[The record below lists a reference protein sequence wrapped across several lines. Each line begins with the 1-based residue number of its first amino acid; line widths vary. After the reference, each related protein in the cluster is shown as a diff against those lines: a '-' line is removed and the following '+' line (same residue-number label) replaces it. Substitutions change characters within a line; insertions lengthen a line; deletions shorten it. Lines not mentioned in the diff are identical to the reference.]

1 MDRLETRDLRYFV
14 AVAEELHFGRA
25 ADRLGIA
32 QPPLSRAIRQIERR
46 VGVPL
51 LTRTS
56 RHVALTPAG
65 EVLLHEARKAL
76 DAVLAAGVRARRA
89 GAAERRLV
97 LVMKPGGDA
106 GLLPGIL
113 ARFAEEPDAM
123 PVELTLCGIGEQS
136 RLLREGHADLA
147 LLHRPWDDLSG
158 FDTEDLVHEEHVAVL
173 PRGHRLADRAALT
186 IADLDGEPQPRWP
199 GAPETSA
206 PLVRDSG
213 QLFELIALG
222 RLVAM
227 LPASVRGRLRP
238 DLVAVPVL
246 DGPVSTVVVAWP
258 ERSNSRTVATF
269 VRVATDYAGG
279 VASRVDDA
287 TSLSPHSR
295 STVDETREAVDLRFR
310 RSTAS

>member
-1 MDRLETRDLRYFV
+1 MSTAAAAPRPGSRAPSRTVMPRPARRATTSRPMPRLAPVTSAMVVSFMPSSPPGAARWGQHRSGSDQYPGGMDRLETRDLRYFV

-106 GLLPGIL
+106 GL
-113 ARFAEEPDAM
+113 
-123 PVELTLCGIGEQS
+123 
-136 RLLREGHADLA
+136 
-147 LLHRPWDDLSG
+147 
-158 FDTEDLVHEEHVAVL
+158 
-173 PRGHRLADRAALT
+173 
-186 IADLDGEPQPRWP
+186 
-199 GAPETSA
+199 
-206 PLVRDSG
+206 
-213 QLFELIALG
+213 
-222 RLVAM
+222 
-227 LPASVRGRLRP
+227 
-238 DLVAVPVL
+238 
-246 DGPVSTVVVAWP
+246 
-258 ERSNSRTVATF
+258 
-269 VRVATDYAGG
+269 
-279 VASRVDDA
+279 
-287 TSLSPHSR
+287 
-295 STVDETREAVDLRFR
+295 
-310 RSTAS
+310 